1 MDPFYFK
8 KLDVYDY
15 SSELVEYIYRL
26 LKDFPS
32 EEKYA
37 LCSQFR
43 RAVIS
48 IPSNIA
54 EGFGRVSSKEKIH
67 FIEIAYGS
75 LMEVFCQLELSQ
87 RLGYVSEDDL
97 RAGREKIEIIAHLLS
112 SLRFSIIKNG
122 ESHISHKSY

>member
-37 LCSQFR
+37 LCSQLG

-75 LMEVFCQLELSQ
+75 LMEVFCQLELS
-87 RLGYVSEDDL
+87 
-97 RAGREKIEIIAHLLS
+97 
-112 SLRFSIIKNG
+112 
-122 ESHISHKSY
+122 

>member
-8 KLDVYDY
+8 KLDVYNY

-26 LKDFPS
+26 LKNFPP

-37 LCSQFR
+37 LCSQLR

-87 RLGYVSEDDL
+87 RLSYISEEDSKE
-97 RAGREKIEIIAHLLS
+97 GREKIEIIARLLS
-112 SLRFSIIKNG
+112 SLRFSVIKNG
-122 ESHISHKSY
+122 ESHISSKSH